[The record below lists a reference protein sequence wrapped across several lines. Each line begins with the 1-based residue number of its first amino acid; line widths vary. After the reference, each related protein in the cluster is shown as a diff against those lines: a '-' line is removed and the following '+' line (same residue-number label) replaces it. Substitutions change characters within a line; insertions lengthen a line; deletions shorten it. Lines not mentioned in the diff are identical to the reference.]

1 MFIFTKFL
9 LFILIWWIIFFISL
23 PMKISIPDF
32 QDKGHASSA
41 PKKPHI
47 GLKVII
53 TSILSVIIMIF
64 IIITNFDLGM
74 IFKK

>member
-9 LFILIWWIIFFISL
+9 LFILIWWIIFFITL
-23 PMKISIPDF
+23 PIKLSIPDI

-53 TSILSVIIMIF
+53 TSVISAIIMI
-64 IIITNFDLGM
+64 ILIITNFDLGM